1 MPPMEIL
8 WAVLLPWYDISTC
21 NIYIY
26 RCTSSMSLKNQH
38 YEHISFIQFW
48 YRPFDTL
55 WLGQAILMCWHGEM
69 TSLKLPFQSIGKP
82 SSSMKLFQNRSD
94 HKNCGYCGTKLAY
107 HASLQRAS
115 RKKWEVLPLSLIMK
129 MMMFILTCWER
140 TYPVPRHFWR
150 WCSFSQHGIC
160 DYVSSWEY
168 IRLSHSCFLC
178 FVFCQVC
185 SWFAPFDFDWYMAKI
200 PVTFWNGGFEID
212 LMIEIGFEVNIVLFG
227 QSIVVWWFWSL
238 KGIYRCST

>member
-1 MPPMEIL
+1 
-8 WAVLLPWYDISTC
+8 
-21 NIYIY
+21 
-26 RCTSSMSLKNQH
+26 MSLKNQH
-38 YEHISFIQFW
+38 YEHMCFIQSW

-82 SSSMKLFQNRSD
+82 SSSMKLFQNWSD

-115 RKKWEVLPLSLIMK
+115 RKKSEVLPLSLIMK

-150 WCSFSQHGIC
+150 WFSFSNMG
-160 DYVSSWEY
+160 YVIMLVLGKISDSVT
-168 IRLSHSCFLC
+168 R
-178 FVFCQVC
+178 VFCALYSVK
-185 SWFAPFDFDWYMAKI
+185 FVHDLPLLI
-200 PVTFWNGGFEID
+200 LID
-212 LMIEIGFEVNIVLFG
+212 IWQKYRSLSGMEDLRLI
-227 QSIVVWWFWSL
+227 WWL
-238 KGIYRCST
+238 KSDLR